1 MRHLKR
7 YFLPI
12 LAVTSF
18 ILSASFASPVSA
30 VDLGPNVHPIWAN
43 ANPLCS
49 FHNRASNTWGD
60 NSFSNNSTGT
70 TSTYSFDLVNCD
82 YPTGLNTVK
91 TYAVYSFRFDNFA
104 YDNSADS
111 GWLASKIRAVSGSA
125 NWGVVGQTVSSTG
138 ATGWQLDLYLYSE
151 NASNGGTFQIY
162 NPLND
167 LEIFYLKPQ
176 ERITFVGASYWQ
188 VTTDTDFEY
197 DYTDLITAINS
208 NLGTAN
214 GHLYGIRNNVNNI
227 HDKVVTIRDTVNGIS
242 TKMDDLKSVQEQA
255 NQDANDRY
263 QDEKDTIDNNAS
275 DAQDTANNA
284 DFSFTVGNPL
294 TTWFGLFTGDNCVN
308 IPTIASWI
316 HSNETSVCSP
326 WSSSVRDVT
335 TPIISVLSGTILF
348 GFIVRWLNGSSFNE
362 SIEVG

>member
-7 YFLPI
+7 YFL
-12 LAVTSF
+12 LLLSVTV
-18 ILSASFASPVSA
+18 ILSASFASPASA
-30 VDLGPNVHPIWAN
+30 VDMSPNVHPIWAN
-43 ANPLCS
+43 ANPTCS
-49 FHNRASNTWGD
+49 FYVRNTDVWQ
-60 NSFSNNSTGT
+60 NNMFSNNTTGA
-70 TSTYSFDLVNCD
+70 SQTYSVSKINCD
-82 YPTGLNTVK
+82 YPQGLNTVK

-111 GWLASKIRAVSGSA
+111 GWLASKIQSISGSA
-125 NWGVVGQTVSSTG
+125 DWGVIGQEVSSTG
-138 ATGWQLDLYLYSE
+138 STGWQLDLYLYSTKS
-151 NASNGGTFQIY
+151 SNGGTFQIF
-162 NPLND
+162 NPLYAN
-167 LEIFYLKPQ
+167 EIFYLKPQ
-176 ERITFVGASYWQ
+176 ERITFIGSSYWQ

-197 DYTDLITAINS
+197 DYTSVLNQINTKLGNTNSGITS
-208 NLGTAN
+208 
-214 GHLYGIRNNVNNI
+214 
-227 HDKVVTIRDTVNGIS
+227 IRDSVNGIS
-242 TKMDDLKSVQEQA
+242 SKMDDLKSSQEQA

-275 DAQDTANNA
+275 DAQDTTNNA

-294 TTWFGLFTGDNCVN
+294 TTWLGLFTGSNCVS